1 MKTADRLAHHRTA
14 LRYFLSRNIRN
25 KNILN
30 QKSKVNLFTSGFK
43 SNPNSGEFNYAH
55 TA

>member
-14 LRYFLSRNIRN
+14 LRYFLSRNI
-25 KNILN
+25 NILN